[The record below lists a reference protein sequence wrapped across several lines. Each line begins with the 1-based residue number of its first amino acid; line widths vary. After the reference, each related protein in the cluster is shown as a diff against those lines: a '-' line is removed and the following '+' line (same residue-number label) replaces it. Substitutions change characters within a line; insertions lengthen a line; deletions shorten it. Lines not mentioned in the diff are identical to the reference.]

1 MPLGFYWGGN
11 CLIAKANS
19 FSFKEFIVAKRGNR
33 RRMFMV
39 NDTEGVFLLEELD
52 YDEFGNASG
61 TPMLPFYIPT
71 VLSPLA
77 FEPIQIDG
85 ELTTRA
91 YSFQTN
97 REKRFSSLQVD
108 AAFPAGGVLG
118 TSFITVNP
126 DYTTAVNTYGSP
138 TDEDVI
144 LRLPAR
150 KSGYY
155 SQVHFQSLNL
165 RPSVR
170 SVTVQAVVPGIMT
183 QTRK

>member
-1 MPLGFYWGGN
+1 
-11 CLIAKANS
+11 
-19 FSFKEFIVAKRGNR
+19 
-33 RRMFMV
+33 MV
-39 NDTEGVFLLEELD
+39 NETEGVFLLEELQ
-52 YDEFGNASG
+52 YDEFGNANG
-61 TPMLPFYIPT
+61 TPVLPFYIPT
-71 VLSPLA
+71 VLNPLS
-77 FEPIQIDG
+77 FEHIQIDG

-97 REKRFSSLQVD
+97 REKRFASLQVD
-108 AAFPAGGVLG
+108 AAFPAGGSMR

-126 DYTTAVNTYGSP
+126 DYTTMVSDYGSP

-155 SQVHFQSLNL
+155 AQVHFQSQNL

-170 SVTVQAVVPGIMT
+170 SVTVQAVVPGTMT